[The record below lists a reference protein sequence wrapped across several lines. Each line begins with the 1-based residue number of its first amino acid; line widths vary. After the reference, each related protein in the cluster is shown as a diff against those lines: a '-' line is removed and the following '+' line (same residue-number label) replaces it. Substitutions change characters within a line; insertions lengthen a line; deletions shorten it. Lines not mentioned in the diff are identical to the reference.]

1 MTSVRKVRHYLG
13 QRLTIKQITALS
25 DYCLQNASELVEEA
39 KLLFSN
45 KRYARSFFLSVLALE
60 EASKR
65 DILWQA
71 IFLGEDE
78 KEWKEFWNKFLN
90 HDIKITTM
98 LWDHIT
104 VYSNKGKNTPR
115 EILSAHLREM
125 KRAEGE
131 AKEISSFKEW
141 AMYVDVIDGQPIMP
155 SQVVDRKFAL
165 TMLESAQKHLEHH
178 RQFKPTAREIETN
191 LRLRKKMKKGES
203 FIDYWYRTR
212 GNIDRGGE

>member
-1 MTSVRKVRHYLG
+1 MTSVGKSSYYSG
-13 QRLTIKQITALS
+13 QRLTIKQITVLS
-25 DYCLQNASELVEEA
+25 NYCLQNASALIEEA
-39 KLLFSN
+39 RLLFGD
-45 KRYARSFFLSVLALE
+45 KRYARAFFLSVLALE

-78 KEWKEFWNKFLN
+78 KQWKEFWNKFLN
-90 HDIKITTM
+90 HDIKLTTA

-115 EILSAHLREM
+115 EILAAHLREM
-125 KRAEGE
+125 RRAKGE
-131 AKEISSFKEW
+131 AKEISTFKEW
-141 AMYVDVIDGQPIMP
+141 AMYVDVIEGQPIMP

-178 RQFKPTAREIETN
+178 RKFKPTAKEIETN
-191 LRLRKKMKKGES
+191 LRLKKKMKKGES
-203 FIDYWYRTR
+203 FIDYWYRTH
-212 GNIDRGGE
+212 GNINSAKE